1 MHVWFQL
8 FREFSAPR
16 LSFQRAVSLPVY
28 LSVSFSNIY
37 LQTSKNDSPSF
48 LTHIKHTYVQ
58 KGEPNVGQQKK
69 EEVSLAASLATWR
82 LNQDIR
88 RPPFFF
94 FYLQEIKKHYCTGKF
109 TPRLFANSDPPLCD
123 VDVLEGKIEQHCHL
137 GRVLPTCRTEVSLLT
152 EELLGLTPGEVDL
165 CLTGSF
171 FFLIGFNKT
180 DRREKKI
187 KSCQQAKLTVF
198 QRCRRGTEATNYR

>member
-1 MHVWFQL
+1 MTHPL
-8 FREFSAPR
+8 F
-16 LSFQRAVSLPVY
+16 
-28 LSVSFSNIY
+28 
-37 LQTSKNDSPSF
+37 K
-48 LTHIKHTYVQ
+48 HISSTRMFKR
-58 KGEPNVGQQKK
+58 GEPNVGQQKK

-88 RPPFFF
+88 CPPFFF
-94 FYLQEIKKHYCTGKF
+94 LSTGNKEALLYWKVHTTSF
-109 TPRLFANSDPPLCD
+109 CKQRSTSLWCGRPRGQDRATLPP
-123 VDVLEGKIEQHCHL
+123 
-137 GRVLPTCRTEVSLLT
+137 R
-152 EELLGLTPGEVDL
+152 
-165 CLTGSF
+165 TGSTDLQNRSESADRGVTWVNSRRGWLVFDWVF

>member
-1 MHVWFQL
+1 MTHPL
-8 FREFSAPR
+8 F
-16 LSFQRAVSLPVY
+16 
-28 LSVSFSNIY
+28 
-37 LQTSKNDSPSF
+37 K
-48 LTHIKHTYVQ
+48 HISSTRMFKR
-58 KGEPNVGQQKK
+58 GEPNVGQQKK

>member
-1 MHVWFQL
+1 MHVWFEL

-58 KGEPNVGQQKK
+58 KGGAECRT

-88 RPPFFF
+88 CPPFFF

-171 FFLIGFNKT
+171 FFSLASIKQTEG
-180 DRREKKI
+180 KK
-187 KSCQQAKLTVF
+187 
-198 QRCRRGTEATNYR
+198 R